1 MSIGP
6 QDVLATAVASGA
18 MVVLVRRVLGFLGPV
33 STPYSCAC
41 AASAS
46 CRRHLKPT
54 APTAPPGALIQIIV
68 PDRQPDAPLMA
79 EHGRSFRV

>member
-33 STPYSCAC
+33 STRHSCAC

-46 CRRHLKPT
+46 CRRDPKP
-54 APTAPPGALIQIIV
+54 AAPPGALIQIIV

-79 EHGRSFRV
+79 EPGRSFRV